1 MVSYLLTAWSWI
13 KGRVLGFGLV
23 LVCALVALLGL
34 GWMLLSVLFGSGRAW
49 RLAVSF
55 DQLAN
60 TAFGGN
66 EDETISS
73 RAAKAAREHRAW
85 GCVLCKALDWFEKD
99 HCELNIEPD
108 RGDPLT

>member
-1 MVSYLLTAWSWI
+1 MVSYLLTVWSWI
-13 KGRVLGFGLV
+13 KGRFLGFGLF
-23 LVCALVALLGL
+23 LVCALAALLGL

-60 TAFGGN
+60 TAFGGH

-73 RAAKAAREHRAW
+73 RAGKARLKGRPW
-85 GCVLCKALDWFEKD
+85 GCVLCKWLDWFDPD
-99 HCELNIEPD
+99 HCATNIEPD
-108 RGDPLT
+108 RGKPLD